1 MPLCR
6 PLPVLAL
13 AALSALP
20 ALAQDTALW
29 KARRCDA
36 CHRVERKLVGPS
48 FQDIAARYRGQE
60 AMVEAL
66 AHKIRVGGSGAWG
79 VTPMTA
85 NKHVSETE
93 ARELARWVLS
103 LRP

>member
-1 MPLCR
+1 MHLR
-6 PLPVLAL
+6 RSLAVLAL
-13 AALSALP
+13 AALHALP
-20 ALAQDTALW
+20 APAQDTPLW

-48 FQDIAARYRGQE
+48 FQEIAARYRGQE
-60 AMVEAL
+60 AMVEPL
-66 AHKIRVGGSGAWG
+66 AQKIRHGGSGAWG

-85 NKHVSETE
+85 NKHVSEAE